1 MRRVW
6 TRPQISTLDKIVNLS
21 SLSTLFEKYTSNN
34 IRKEI
39 FKVEENLKDLNLW
52 ATTKEEKLKLK
63 ELTKQLVS
71 Y

>member
-52 ATTKEEKLKLK
+52 ATTKEEMLKLK
-63 ELTKQLVS
+63 ELTKQLVIH
-71 Y
+71 